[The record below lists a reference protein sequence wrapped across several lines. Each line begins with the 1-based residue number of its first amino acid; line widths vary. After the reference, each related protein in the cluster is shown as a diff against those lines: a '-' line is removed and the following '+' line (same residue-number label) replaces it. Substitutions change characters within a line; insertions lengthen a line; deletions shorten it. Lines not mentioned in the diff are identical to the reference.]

1 MLCLFALGAAFF
13 PRLALLF
20 LWIFTPL
27 VTRAFHS
34 AFILPLLGIIFLP
47 FTTLMYVLVW
57 IAPYGVVGLAWF
69 WVLLGFVIDLTSYGS
84 GGYSNRRRGSTVAT
98 P

>member
-1 MLCLFALGAAFF
+1 MCCIFALLAVMF

-20 LWIFTPL
+20 LWLFTPL

-34 AFILPLLGIIFLP
+34 AFLIPLLGIIFLP

-57 IAPYGVVGLAWF
+57 VAPFGVVGLAWF
-69 WVLLGFVIDLTSYGS
+69 WVVLGFLIDLGSYAS
-84 GGYSNRRRGSTVAT
+84 GGYSNRRRVPGVASS
-98 P
+98 